1 MSATARDAVLPSGE
15 THGDTMREPHRTRF
29 IEMIR
34 RGAAARDIHDSD
46 GSGDYDSRFDGEV
59 SERFLE
65 REISRVAMHA
75 QSLCAP
81 LASRVGHAPRIL
93 DVGCGTGGTTV
104 ALAMSA
110 LAAEDVVGIDASREA
125 VEAAAVRAL
134 GHGLDPARVRFEH
147 VEAGAR
153 LPFPDG
159 HFDLVVLMH
168 ALTYA
173 ARPAVAVAEAARVL
187 RPGGRL
193 LLSSLARHEHKA
205 AVEAYGHVNLGFSD
219 KDLRKFV
226 EKAGLLLATSET
238 VTREKRPPHF
248 EVISIIGTKP

>member
-1 MSATARDAVLPSGE
+1 MSATARDVVLPSGE

-93 DVGCGTGGTTV
+93 DVGCGTGRWTEELAGNSAYYHGIDFSAELIDHARASHPETASLRFSV
-104 ALAMSA
+104 APAENYSLAELGESQPFDRILCCGVMIY
-110 LAAEDVVGIDASREA
+110 LNDEDVVGAFRCMASVASKKCRISR
-125 VEAAAVRAL
+125 RA
-134 GHGLDPARVRFEH
+134 
-147 VEAGAR
+147 
-153 LPFPDG
+153 
-159 HFDLVVLMH
+159 
-168 ALTYA
+168 
-173 ARPAVAVAEAARVL
+173 
-187 RPGGRL
+187 
-193 LLSSLARHEHKA
+193 
-205 AVEAYGHVNLGFSD
+205 
-219 KDLRKFV
+219 
-226 EKAGLLLATSET
+226 
-238 VTREKRPPHF
+238 KRNR
-248 EVISIIGTKP
+248 